1 MLTKILTAAAGLILA
16 LLVLRFLAERAH
28 RAQLQV
34 KAEAARRKAA
44 RDARPDAKPNMI
56 TTLEADPD
64 TGVYRP
70 KG

>member
-28 RAQLQV
+28 QAQLKL

-56 TTLEADPD
+56 TLEADPD